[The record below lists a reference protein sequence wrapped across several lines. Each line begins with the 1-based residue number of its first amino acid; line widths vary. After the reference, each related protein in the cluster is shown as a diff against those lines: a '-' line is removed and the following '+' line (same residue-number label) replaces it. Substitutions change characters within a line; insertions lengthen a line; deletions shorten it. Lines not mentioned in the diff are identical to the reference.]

1 MEELLHQFDS
11 MMLDLPLTSQ
21 DFQDVKTVLES
32 LQKCFKGVS
41 MQSLRRS
48 VDSGIDQGSTATR
61 TISTTST
68 RKSTLTLSS
77 QASVALMCRT
87 ISRGSLATRSSRTS
101 MGGRT
106 TSHVS
111 LASRASSYASQSTMY
126 SVDPDVAD
134 IQSRLVI
141 PETVEVRFWL
151 NVKYFCVSINSPG
164 LILIISPVKICIF
177 VNLMHLW
184 DIVMRKTTYCCPS
197 SALFGQCIYAWL
209 NSPGYDFGT
218 CGSL

>member
-1 MEELLHQFDS
+1 MKEDLNFPDFIFQHMEELLHQFDS

-141 PETVEVRFWL
+141 PETVEVRIWL
-151 NVKYFCVSINSPG
+151 HVEQFCLSTH
-164 LILIISPVKICIF
+164 ILIISPAKICIF
-177 VNLMHLW
+177 VELICL
-184 DIVMRKTTYCCPS
+184 
-197 SALFGQCIYAWL
+197 
-209 NSPGYDFGT
+209 GYISDEKNDL
-218 CGSL
+218 SLL